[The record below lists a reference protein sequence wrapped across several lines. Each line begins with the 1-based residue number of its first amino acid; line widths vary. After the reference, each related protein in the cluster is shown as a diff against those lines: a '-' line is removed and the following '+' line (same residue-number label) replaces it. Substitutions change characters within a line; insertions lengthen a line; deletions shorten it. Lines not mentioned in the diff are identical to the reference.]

1 MSFIGTVGVVAQQG
15 NNATVSAPTSVSIAT
30 SSSGNY
36 DDAFTSS
43 DASGCSF
50 DAMDVAGAGWSNRT
64 QSVYPDVNEFTNFN
78 GCDSA
83 SQNRVFAYLRATGA
97 TSFSW
102 DLQLT
107 SQSLSNSCVASVA
120 NNGNGATTQDCTGGP
135 GVGEFIVITFGG
147 GRGGATY
154 PANGDTLVYTLTAT
168 ATNSGG
174 STAAGSCAITYNF
187 Q

>member
-15 NNATVSAPTSVSIAT
+15 NNATVSAPSSVSIAT

-36 DDAFTSS
+36 DNAFTSS
-43 DASGCSF
+43 DGSGCSF
-50 DAMDVAGAGWSNRT
+50 TAMDVPGVGWSNRAIT
-64 QSVYPDVNEFTNFN
+64 MNPDVNEFSNFN
-78 GCDSA
+78 GCDS
-83 SQNRVFAYLRATGA
+83 SSNNRVFAYLRATGA

-107 SQSLSNSCVASVA
+107 SQSLSNSCVASVG
-120 NNGNGATTQDCTGGP
+120 NEGNGATTQDCTGGS
-135 GVGEFIVITFGG
+135 GVNESMVITFGG
-147 GRGGATY
+147 GRGGQTY

-174 STAAGSCAITYNF
+174 STAAGSCAVTYNF